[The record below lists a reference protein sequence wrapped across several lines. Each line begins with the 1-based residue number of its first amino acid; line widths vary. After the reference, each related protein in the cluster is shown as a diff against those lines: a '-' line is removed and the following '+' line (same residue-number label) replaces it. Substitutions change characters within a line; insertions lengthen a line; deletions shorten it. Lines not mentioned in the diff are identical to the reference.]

1 MKTDLVVS
9 GYLIEND
16 KILLIDHKKLNLW
29 LPPGGHIDPN
39 ETPDQALIREFKE
52 ETNLDIEILNQDKVV
67 FPKEGKIKKVL
78 ALPIHVNVHLA
89 GDHDHCCFY
98 YLCKSNNLEDL
109 KIRESEIND
118 ARWFS
123 KDELDNERLP
133 KNVKIIILR
142 CFEMMKKIKSDPC
155 E

>member
-16 KILLIDHKKLNLW
+16 KVLLIDHKKLNLW

-52 ETNLDIEILNQDKVV
+52 ETNLDIEILNKDYTL
-67 FPKEGKIKKVL
+67 PKGNTKEVS
-78 ALPIHVNVHLA
+78 ALPFHINVHSV

-98 YLCKSNNLEDL
+98 YICRAKNSNNI
-109 KIRESEIND
+109 KIEKSELND
-118 ARWFS
+118 FRWFS
-123 KDELDNERLP
+123 KEELDDER
-133 KNVKIIILR
+133 IL
-142 CFEMMKKIKSDPC
+142 KDIKSITLRAFKMSKILKT
-155 E
+155 